1 MKDYPIFAKS
11 KPQDMDT
18 SIKIFSP
25 ILIRERE
32 REQYTGIQLPKHL
45 PPGKKPALH
54 DEKPA
59 TANT

>member
-1 MKDYPIFAKS
+1 
-11 KPQDMDT
+11 MDT
-18 SIKIFSP
+18 TVKIFIP
-25 ILIRERE
+25 ILIGERERE

-45 PPGKKPALH
+45 PPRKKPALH